1 MNIAFFQNT
10 FCTRALKQA
19 IALRPHVDRLIGI
32 TSHKKKVRSF
42 HKGFSDSIF
51 DQEYSGISSI
61 EDFQHIIQKENPDI
75 VHCHNFPDSQAKLA
89 LDSRDSSK
97 YRVIHDI
104 HDHGTYQYQNLT
116 PEQSEV
122 ERFVESNADGLI
134 FVSDLSKKV
143 LTKDRS
149 LSDQSIVI
157 HSKPNKQF
165 IPDVDSI
172 KKKKNFTLVY
182 QGGTHSAPGHHRN
195 YMHVFQDITA
205 AGQRIDIYSST
216 LHNLFKKPQR
226 IIYKDYK
233 NISPL
238 LNMHKAVRLEKL
250 YQKLSQF
257 HGGVSI
263 LSGENTPYQ
272 QLTIPNKIFEYA
284 VCGLPSIVDSKFE
297 AIRDYV
303 IQENMGIIVDDWSTF
318 SPDSIL
324 DMQNDI
330 IKRQD
335 EFCMESEIGTLVS
348 FYRSM
353 I

>member
-1 MNIAFFQNT
+1 MIVAYFQNT

-19 IALRPHVDRLIGI
+19 IALRPYVDRLIGL

-51 DQEYSGISSI
+51 DKVYSGISTK
-61 EDFQHIIQKENPDI
+61 EDFKKVIHLENPDI
-75 VHCHNFPDSQAKLA
+75 VHCHNFPDSQAKLSIE
-89 LDSRDSSK
+89 SRDNSK

-116 PEQSEV
+116 HAQSEE
-122 ERFVESNADGLI
+122 ERFVESNADGFV
-134 FVSDLSKKV
+134 FVSELSQKT

-149 LSDQSIVI
+149 LSNQSIVI
-157 HSKPNKQF
+157 HSKPNKRF
-165 IPDVDSI
+165 IPTVNAI
-172 KKKKNFTLVY
+172 KKKKEFTLVY
-182 QGGTHSAPGHHRN
+182 QGGTHSDPGHHRN
-195 YMHVFQDITA
+195 YMDVFKGITDS
-205 AGQRIDIYSST
+205 GQRIDIYSST
-216 LHNLFKKPQR
+216 LHNLLKKPQR
-226 IIYKDYK
+226 KIYKDYN
-233 NISPL
+233 NISSL
-238 LNMHKAVRLEKL
+238 LKMHKAVKLEKL
-250 YQKLSQF
+250 YKKLSQY

-272 QLTIPNKIFEYA
+272 HLTIPNKIFEYA
-284 VCGLPSIVDSKFE
+284 VCGLPSIVDSRFE

-303 IQENMGIIVDDWSTF
+303 DHENMGIIVDDWASF
-318 SPDSIL
+318 SPESIIE
-324 DMQNDI
+324 MQEEI

-348 FYRSM
+348 FYNSL